1 MEDTCT
7 RVHEETMKRKKLFT
21 LVLRVAGICG
31 MAVCFAGCGI
41 FSEPTVTVP
50 TEAETSAPA
59 RTESFAVTE
68 AETQEVTYIDSL
80 LAGMTLR
87 EKVGQL
93 FIIRPDSLSTELTQE
108 QITDA
113 SGYGVTEMTEALRE
127 SLNQYP
133 VGGIAM
139 FGKNIVSPEQ
149 LTGFLGDLQ
158 NASAIPLFLSV
169 DEEGGTVA
177 RLANHSAFDLPRYPS
192 ATEVASSG
200 GEAAALE
207 MGVTIGNYLK
217 QYGFNMDFAPV
228 ADVNTN
234 PDNPVIGKRAFSS
247 DPETAA
253 DMAEA
258 MASGLRQA
266 GIIPTFKHFPGHGDT
281 ATDSHTGVAVSEK
294 SWEEMLFCEWIPFL
308 RAGVWDCV
316 MVGHITAPNVTG
328 DSLPASLS
336 SRMVTEI
343 LRGELGFSG
352 LIITDSLEMK
362 AVSQDYTPA
371 EASVMA
377 LQAGCDLLLMP
388 NGFREAFEGVVTAV
402 ESGEISQT
410 RIDSSVKRILELK
423 EAYGLLEK

>member
-1 MEDTCT
+1 M
-7 RVHEETMKRKKLFT
+7 RSKKILALVLWAAGAWGT
-21 LVLRVAGICG
+21 LVSL
-31 MAVCFAGCGI
+31 AGCASLSGA
-41 FSEPTVTVP
+41 ETTVP
-50 TEAETSAPA
+50 SKAEAPSPIETEYAAPNETE
-59 RTESFAVTE
+59 ESTQAVS
-68 AETQEVTYIDSL
+68 YIDSL
-80 LAGMTLR
+80 MAGMTLR

-93 FIIRPDSLSTELTQE
+93 FVIRPDSLTSLSQE
-108 QITDA
+108 QIVDV
-113 SGYGVTEMTEALRE
+113 SGYGVTEMTEELRE

-169 DEEGGTVA
+169 DEEGGAVA
-177 RLANHSAFDLPRYPS
+177 RLANHAAFDLPKYPS
-192 ATEVASSG
+192 AADVASSG

-217 QYGFNMDFAPV
+217 QYGFNMDFAPD

-247 DPETAA
+247 DPEIAA
-253 DMAEA
+253 NMAEA

-266 GIIPTFKHFPGHGDT
+266 GIIPVFKHFPGHGDT
-281 ATDSHTGVAVSEK
+281 AADSHNGAAVSEK

-308 RAGVWDCV
+308 RAGNWDCV
-316 MVGHITAPNVTG
+316 MVGHITAPSVTG
-328 DSLPASLS
+328 NSVPASLS

-352 LIITDSLEMK
+352 LIITDSLEMN
-362 AVSQDYTPA
+362 AVSQDYSPA

-388 NGFREAFEGVVTAV
+388 NGFREAFEGVVSAV
-402 ESGEISQT
+402 ESGEISQE
-410 RIDSSVKRILELK
+410 RLDSSVRRILEFK
-423 EAYGLLEK
+423 EQYGLLRKWG

>member
-1 MEDTCT
+1 M
-7 RVHEETMKRKKLFT
+7 RSKKIFALVLWAAGAWGT
-21 LVLRVAGICG
+21 LVSL
-31 MAVCFAGCGI
+31 AGCASLSGA
-41 FSEPTVTVP
+41 ETTVP
-50 TEAETSAPA
+50 SEAEAPSPIE
-59 RTESFAVTE
+59 TEYAAPNETE
-68 AETQEVTYIDSL
+68 ESTVSYIDSL
-80 LAGMTLR
+80 MAGMTLR

-93 FIIRPDSLSTELTQE
+93 FIIRPDSLTSLSQE
-108 QITDA
+108 QIVDV
-113 SGYGVTEMTEALRE
+113 SGYGVTEMTEELRE

-169 DEEGGTVA
+169 DEEGGAVA
-177 RLANHSAFDLPRYPS
+177 RLANHAAFDLPKYPS
-192 ATEVASSG
+192 AADVASSG

-217 QYGFNMDFAPV
+217 QYGFNMDFAPD

-247 DPETAA
+247 DPEIAA
-253 DMAEA
+253 NMAEA

-266 GIIPTFKHFPGHGDT
+266 GIIPVFKHFPGHGDT
-281 ATDSHTGVAVSEK
+281 AADSHNGAAVSEK

-308 RAGVWDCV
+308 RAGNWDCV
-316 MVGHITAPNVTG
+316 MVGHITAPSVTG
-328 DSLPASLS
+328 NSVPASLS

-352 LIITDSLEMK
+352 LIITDSLEMN
-362 AVSQDYTPA
+362 AVSQDYSPA

-388 NGFREAFEGVVTAV
+388 NGFREAFEGVVSAV
-402 ESGEISQT
+402 ESGEISQE
-410 RIDSSVKRILELK
+410 RLDSSVRRILEFK
-423 EAYGLLEK
+423 EQYGLIYTGFGMS

>member
-1 MEDTCT
+1 M
-7 RVHEETMKRKKLFT
+7 RSKIT
-21 LVLRVAGICG
+21 LALALRIAEICG
-31 MAVCFAGCGI
+31 AVVFLAGCGI
-41 FSEPTVTVP
+41 PPEAAVPAPTETEFSAPVQTECFAA
-50 TEAETSAPA
+50 TEAEAAIPKD
-59 RTESFAVTE
+59 
-68 AETQEVTYIDSL
+68 TYIDSL
-80 LAGMTLR
+80 MAGMTLR

-93 FIIRPDSLSTELTQE
+93 FIIRPDSLTSLSQE
-108 QITDA
+108 QIEDA
-113 SGYGVTEMTEALRE
+113 SGYGVTEMTEEMDFAL
-127 SLNQYP
+127 SQYP

-158 NASAIPLFLSV
+158 NASDIPLFLSV
-169 DEEGGTVA
+169 DEEGGMVA
-177 RLANHSAFDLPRYPS
+177 RLANHSAFDLPKYPS
-192 ATEVASSG
+192 AMDVASSG
-200 GEAAALE
+200 GETAALE
-207 MGVTIGNYLK
+207 MGAVIGNYLK
-217 QYGFNMDFAPV
+217 QYGFNMDFAPD

-247 DPETAA
+247 DPGIAA

-258 MASGLRQA
+258 MASGLRQE
-266 GIIPTFKHFPGHGDT
+266 GIIPVFKHFPGHGDT
-281 ATDSHTGVAVSEK
+281 AADSHTGAAVTEK

-308 RAGVWDCV
+308 RAGDRDCV
-316 MVGHITAPNVTG
+316 MVGHITAPNITG
-328 DSLPASLS
+328 NSLPASLS

-343 LRGELGFSG
+343 LREELGFSG
-352 LIITDSLEMK
+352 LIITDSLEMN

-388 NGFREAFEGVVTAV
+388 NGFREAFEGVISAV
-402 ESGEISQT
+402 ESGEISQA